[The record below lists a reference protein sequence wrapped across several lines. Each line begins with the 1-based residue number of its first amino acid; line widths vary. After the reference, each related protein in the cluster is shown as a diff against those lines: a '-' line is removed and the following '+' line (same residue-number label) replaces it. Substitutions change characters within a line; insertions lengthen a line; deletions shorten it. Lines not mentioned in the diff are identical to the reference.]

1 MQPAYYEINIIRS
14 IPDQEFSTSLNGLI
28 LNMRLY
34 FSDTTQLW
42 WLAIHNSDR
51 TVTLSHICLRPGVW
65 HPLSGKLPGY
75 SGAGA
80 VGVARLRP
88 NDPFSSVN
96 DFDGSFGLFLFDEV
110 ESD

>member
-65 HPLSGKLPGY
+65 HPLVVSCLAIPVRVLWVLLVCVRTICSAASTPLMGHL
-75 SGAGA
+75 AC
-80 VGVARLRP
+80 
-88 NDPFSSVN
+88 F
-96 DFDGSFGLFLFDEV
+96 FDEV